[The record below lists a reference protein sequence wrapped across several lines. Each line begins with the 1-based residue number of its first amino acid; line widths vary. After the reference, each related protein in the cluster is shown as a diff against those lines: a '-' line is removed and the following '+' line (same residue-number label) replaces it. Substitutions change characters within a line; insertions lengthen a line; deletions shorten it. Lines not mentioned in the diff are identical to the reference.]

1 MVFNIL
7 LFPGFETLDVF
18 GPVEIFGKVEGS
30 TIRYYSETG
39 GLIRN
44 TDNIEIKT
52 DPIESLTP
60 EETDIL
66 LIPGGTGTRKEI
78 DNPVFIEK
86 ISTLAGSSQYTLTVC
101 TGSALLAKTGLL
113 DGRSATSN
121 KRAFGWVESASSKVN
136 WIKQARWVKD
146 GKYYTSSGVSA
157 GMDMALGFIRDTLGT
172 EEARKIAFRIEY
184 NWQEDESTDNF
195 CNQQIK

>member
-1 MVFNIL
+1 MIFNIL

-39 GLIRN
+39 GLICN
-44 TDNIEIKT
+44 ADNIKIKT
-52 DPIESLTP
+52 NPVELLIP
-60 EETDIL
+60 EETNIL
-66 LIPGGTGTRKEI
+66 LIPGGMGTRKEI

-86 ISTLAGSSQYTLTVC
+86 IRTLASGSQYTLTVC

-113 DGRSATSN
+113 DDRSATSN
-121 KRAFGWVESASSKVN
+121 KRAFGWVKSSSTEVN
-136 WIKQARWVKD
+136 WIKRARWVKD

-157 GMDMALGFIRDTLGT
+157 GMDMALGFIRDMLGI

-184 NWQEDESTDNF
+184 NWPEDESADNF
-195 CNQQIK
+195 CNQ

>member
-39 GLIRN
+39 SLIRN

-52 DPIESLTP
+52 DPVELLMP

-86 ISTLAGSSQYTLTVC
+86 IRTLASGSQYTLTVC

-121 KRAFGWVESASSKVN
+121 KRAFGWVESSSAKVN

-157 GMDMALGFIRDTLGT
+157 GMDMALGFIRDMLGT

-184 NWQEDESTDNF
+184 NWQEDESADNF
-195 CNQQIK
+195 CNQ